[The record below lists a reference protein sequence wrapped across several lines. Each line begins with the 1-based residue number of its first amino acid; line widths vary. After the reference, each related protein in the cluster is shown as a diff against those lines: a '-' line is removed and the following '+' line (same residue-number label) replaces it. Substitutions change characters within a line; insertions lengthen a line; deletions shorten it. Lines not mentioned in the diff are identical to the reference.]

1 MDWTSSVVQ
10 LFCAFIHLTTSISY
24 SLKACIISY
33 SLKACII
40 SYSLKACICSAFNF
54 PELI

>member
-10 LFCAFIHLTTSISY
+10 LFCAFIHLMTSISY